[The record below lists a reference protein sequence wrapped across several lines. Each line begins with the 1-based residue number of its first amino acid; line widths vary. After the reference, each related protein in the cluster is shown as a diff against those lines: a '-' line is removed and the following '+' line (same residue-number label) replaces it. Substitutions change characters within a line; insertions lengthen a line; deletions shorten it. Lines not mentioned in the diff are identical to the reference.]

1 MNVNLIYYIDKTR
14 GDECVRSV
22 HSKYL
27 LSLEKMRDLYV
38 NQKKRASEQ
47 YFIGTVITS
56 KVVAPKKGGFG
67 TNGANENARRYDRIF
82 VVHDAMNNFGHC
94 AAICFENG
102 NDSRSGCKFLD
113 DKRPLNGM
121 RFLLTGVGFKG
132 VGGVEYLGGER
143 DLPILSFEEMYPLQ
157 EGRSIWMLQSTIDM
171 HIATDTSITRAITYK
186 RVFLRVK
193 NVELKSANCS
203 GMFCDRS
210 LCPSNNGQTESKCIC
225 FPKMYSQGGQLT
237 LCMDIEMYK
246 ERAPGTGVVEG
257 NELSTIFHPF
267 QSLEWSKLL
276 LGSDIQ
282 STNSNVSEWSCG
294 INNLRKF
301 VDDRVNAI
309 NLEGGWN
316 IFGWYKNGMIEN
328 KVEIPSDPS
337 GGGGTGGGTAY
348 VAARKKE
355 SSIAGR
361 FGALTVKPHIVRIIP
376 ALNKPYWLD
385 GEGADDL
392 QQYKYKEDEIDET
405 QQVPAAV
412 RKDEIVNERPF

>member
-1 MNVNLIYYIDKTR
+1 
-14 GDECVRSV
+14 
-22 HSKYL
+22 
-27 LSLEKMRDLYV
+27 
-38 NQKKRASEQ
+38 
-47 YFIGTVITS
+47 
-56 KVVAPKKGGFG
+56 
-67 TNGANENARRYDRIF
+67 
-82 VVHDAMNNFGHC
+82 
-94 AAICFENG
+94 
-102 NDSRSGCKFLD
+102 
-113 DKRPLNGM
+113 
-121 RFLLTGVGFKG
+121 
-132 VGGVEYLGGER
+132 
-143 DLPILSFEEMYPLQ
+143 
-157 EGRSIWMLQSTIDM
+157 
-171 HIATDTSITRAITYK
+171 
-186 RVFLRVK
+186 
-193 NVELKSANCS
+193 
-203 GMFCDRS
+203 
-210 LCPSNNGQTESKCIC
+210 
-225 FPKMYSQGGQLT
+225 
-237 LCMDIEMYK
+237 
-246 ERAPGTGVVEG
+246 
-257 NELSTIFHPF
+257 
-267 QSLEWSKLL
+267 
-276 LGSDIQ
+276 
-282 STNSNVSEWSCG
+282 VSEWSCG

-355 SSIAGR
+355 GSIAGR